1 MTHRPCTRHRKQLC
15 ALALTTVL
23 TAAPCLTGCGG
34 TDTASPG
41 RTPAPSPSTT
51 SPEDLCT
58 LLITKWGRQIYDS
71 GKETY
76 GDYQSMGLSN
86 GQYMILRDTLELA
99 RAERKRQGTAAGREL
114 IAREARERCAKR
126 YRDGAPSGGPWV

>member
-1 MTHRPCTRHRKQLC
+1 MRHRKQVC
-15 ALALTTVL
+15 ALALTTL
-23 TAAPCLTGCGG
+23 LAATPGVTGCGG
-34 TDTASPG
+34 SSPTDTANTG

-51 SPEDLCT
+51 PPEDLCT

-86 GQYMILRDTLELA
+86 GQYTILRETLDLA
-99 RAERKRQGTAAGREL
+99 RAERKRQGADAGRKL
-114 IAREARERCAKR
+114 ITREAREQCERR
-126 YRDGAPSGGPWV
+126 YRDGEPSGGPWV